1 MKRDAAGN
9 KKSSMVFRIWRKLS
23 CRKEE
28 ERCKNKCACTC
39 NLLLHLHIYG
49 NMYLVSMQIKPVLIC
64 RQLWSAK
71 ETSQETE
78 LFCLCCTSEET
89 AYCAGWH
96 WVGDKDMC
104 EMLGLCCASDKTAC
118 CAGWQWVGDKD
129 PVKCSVC
136 AGRHWVGDTDLHEM
150 LCLCRTALSR
160 WQRPAWNA
168 LSVQD
173 GIEWVIKTCMK
184 CSVCAGWHW
193 VGDKD
198 LREMLCLS
206 RTALS
211 GWYRHAWNALCRM
224 ALSGDTDLCRM
235 ALSVQDGTEWVVK
248 TCVNCFLSVLC

>member
-64 RQLWSAK
+64 RQLWSVK

-78 LFCLCCTSEET
+78 LFCLCCASEET

-104 EMLGLCCASDKTAC
+104 EMLGLRCASDKTAC

-136 AGRHWVGDTDLHEM
+136 AGWHWVGDKDLHEM
-150 LCLCRTALSR
+150 LCLCRMA
-160 WQRPAWNA
+160 
-168 LSVQD
+168 
-173 GIEWVIKTCMK
+173 M
-184 CSVCAGWHW
+184 
-193 VGDKD
+193 
-198 LREMLCLS
+198 
-206 RTALS
+206 S
-211 GWYRHAWNALCRM
+211 GW
-224 ALSGDTDLCRM
+224 
-235 ALSVQDGTEWVVK
+235 
-248 TCVNCFLSVLC
+248 